1 MGEYIYKV
9 TAKKKTL
16 SDGTMANIAEFAYK
30 PTFSWDMRSGKS
42 AGEINRGWAWKS
54 GCHIAERYVTTSKNY
69 TGRVVLG
76 EEGTV
81 AVPVNRG
88 SFSDGWFDMQ
98 IEKIMENV

>member
-16 SDGTMANIAEFAYK
+16 PDGTEANIAVFAYK
-30 PTFSWDMRSGKS
+30 PTRTYCNYSDKTADQVNRSM
-42 AGEINRGWAWKS
+42 AWKT
-54 GCHIAERYVTTSKNY
+54 GCHVAERYVTTSKNY

-81 AVPVNRG
+81 AIPINRG
-88 SFSDGWFDMQ
+88 WFSDYWFDMQ